1 MAHVK
6 AIGAGK
12 YGKDSQP
19 KYRGVKLF
27 DGQKARP
34 GSILVRQTGS
44 SIVAGAGVRTGSDY
58 TLYAVRDGVVRFRTL
73 KKPSYDGSRRI
84 VKVVNIVPLS

>member
-12 YGKDSQP
+12 YGKDSNP

-27 DGQKARP
+27 DGQEAKI
-34 GSILVRQTGS
+34 GSIIVRQTGS
-44 SIVAGAGVRTGSDY
+44 TFHAGTGVRAGSDY
-58 TLYAVRDGVVRFRTL
+58 TLYAVRSGVVHFSTA
-73 KKPSYDGSRRI
+73 KKSAYDGTRRI
-84 VKVVNIVPLS
+84 VKLISVVAR

>member
-12 YGKDSQP
+12 YGKDSRP

-27 DGQKARP
+27 DGEEAKV

-44 SIVAGAGVRTGSDY
+44 SFRAGEGVRTGSDY
-58 TLYAVRDGVVRFRTL
+58 TLYAVRTGVVRFTTT
-73 KKPSYDGSRRI
+73 KKPAYDGKSRL
-84 VKVVNIVPLS
+84 VKLISVLPR

>member
-12 YGKDSQP
+12 YGKDSRP

-27 DGQKARP
+27 DGQEAKV

-44 SIVAGAGVRTGSDY
+44 SFRAGDGVRTGSDY
-58 TLYAVRDGVVRFRTL
+58 TLYAIRDGLVKFSTT
-73 KKPSYDGSRRI
+73 KKAAYDGRQRV
-84 VKVVNIVPLS
+84 VKLISVLPR

>member
-12 YGKDSQP
+12 YGKDSRA

-27 DGQKARP
+27 DGQKAKV

-44 SIVAGAGVRTGSDY
+44 SIVAGDGVRTGSDY
-58 TLYAVRDGVVRFRTL
+58 TLYAVRNGIVRFTTK
-73 KKPSYDGSRRI
+73 KKPAFDGSRRT
-84 VKVVNIVPLS
+84 VKVIAVIA

>member
-12 YGKDSQP
+12 YGKDSRP

-27 DGQKARP
+27 DGEEAKV

-44 SIVAGAGVRTGSDY
+44 TFRAGEGVRAGSDY
-58 TLYAVRDGVVRFRTL
+58 TLYAVRPGIVRFSTT
-73 KKPSYDGSRRI
+73 KKSAYDGTRRV
-84 VKVVNIVPLS
+84 VKLISVLPR

>member
-12 YGKDSQP
+12 YGKDSRP

-27 DGQKARP
+27 DGQPATI
-34 GSILVRQTGS
+34 GSIIVRQTGS
-44 SIVAGAGVRTGSDY
+44 TIRAGAGVRAGSDY
-58 TLYAVRDGVVRFRTL
+58 TLYAVRNGTVKFSTARHQA
-73 KKPSYDGSRRI
+73 YDGTHRVIKTVS
-84 VKVVNIVPLS
+84 VTE

>member
-12 YGKDSQP
+12 YGKDSRP

-27 DGQKARP
+27 DGQPAKA
-34 GSILVRQTGS
+34 GSIIVRQTGS
-44 SIVAGAGVRTGSDY
+44 TIRAGAGVRTGSDY
-58 TLYAVRDGVVRFRTL
+58 TLYAARDGVVKFSTT
-73 KKPSYDGSRRI
+73 KKAAYDGRARAIKLVSVI
-84 VKVVNIVPLS
+84 A

>member
-12 YGKDSQP
+12 YGKDSRP

-27 DGQKARP
+27 AGQKAKT
-34 GSILVRQTGS
+34 GNIIVRQTGS
-44 SIVAGAGVRTGSDY
+44 SIKAGEGVRTGSDY
-58 TLYAVRDGVVRFRTL
+58 TLYAARDGVISFSTC
-73 KKPSYDGSRRI
+73 KKTAFDGHRRV
-84 VKVVNIVPLS
+84 VKLVSVLAQ

>member
-12 YGKDSQP
+12 YGKDSRA

-27 DGQKARP
+27 NGQKARN

-44 SIVAGAGVRTGSDY
+44 SIIAGEGVRTGSDY
-58 TLYAVRDGVVRFRTL
+58 TLYAVRDGVVRFTTK
-73 KKPSYDGSRRI
+73 KKPAFDGSRRI
-84 VKVVNIVPLS
+84 VKIISVA

>member
-19 KYRGVKLF
+19 KYRGVKLH
-27 DGQKARP
+27 DGEAAKT
-34 GSILVRQTGS
+34 GNIIVRQTGS
-44 SIVAGAGVRTGSDY
+44 SVIAGEGVRTGSDY
-58 TLYAVRDGVVRFRTL
+58 TLYAARTGVVKFTTR
-73 KKPSYDGSRRI
+73 KKTCFDGARRI
-84 VKVVNIVPLS
+84 IKTVSVVAR

>member
-12 YGKDSQP
+12 YGKDSRP

-27 DGQKARP
+27 DGQRAQT
-34 GSILVRQTGS
+34 GSIIVRQTGS
-44 SIVAGAGVRTGSDY
+44 SIVAGEGVRTGSDY
-58 TLYAVRDGVVRFRTL
+58 TLYAVRNGTVRFRTT
-73 KKPSYDGSRRI
+73 KRPAFDGSRRVVKI
-84 VKVVNIVPLS
+84 VSVTA